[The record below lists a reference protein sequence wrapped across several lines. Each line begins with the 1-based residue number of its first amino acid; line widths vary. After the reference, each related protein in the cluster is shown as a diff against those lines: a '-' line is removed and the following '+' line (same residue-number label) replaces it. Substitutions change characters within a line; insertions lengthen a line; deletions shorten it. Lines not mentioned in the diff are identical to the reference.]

1 MKKTLLFVSVSLL
14 SFNSI
19 KAQVVNKNPE
29 ETIQQSVANATH
41 HVVYDIQNKKA
52 EDSNGDGYIDKV
64 SFTVTWLYTDPL
76 EHPLIAYIV
85 SVRTILGTEIIHFQ
99 NSKIGGGGAYGSK
112 NYSIKLDSPLG
123 SYESGALNYSIIGSD
138 GSYTR

>member
-29 ETIQQSVANATH
+29 ETIQQYVANATH
-41 HVVYDIQNKKA
+41 HVVYDIQNKRA
-52 EDSNGDGYIDKV
+52 EDTNGDGCIDEV
-64 SFTVTWLYTDPL
+64 SFTVTWLYTGPL

-85 SVRTILGTEIIHFQ
+85 SVKTIFGTEIIHFQ
-99 NSKIGGGGAYGSK
+99 DSKIGGGANGSK

-123 SYESGALNYSIIGSD
+123 SYESGALNYSIVGSD